1 MHCAIHLLW
10 GSLGEWRTAGLEQG
24 TILGLA
30 HRLDL
35 ATDRNKHTPKLA
47 SASERSIIPNGTG
60 SFAILT
66 RIGVALAVIRSSA
79 AVAGYGTEGRAVIN
93 ATFFIVD
100 SIA

>member
-1 MHCAIHLLW
+1 MRCAIHLLW

-35 ATDRNKHTPKLA
+35 ATDRNK
-47 SASERSIIPNGTG
+47 
-60 SFAILT
+60 
-66 RIGVALAVIRSSA
+66 
-79 AVAGYGTEGRAVIN
+79 GRAVIN